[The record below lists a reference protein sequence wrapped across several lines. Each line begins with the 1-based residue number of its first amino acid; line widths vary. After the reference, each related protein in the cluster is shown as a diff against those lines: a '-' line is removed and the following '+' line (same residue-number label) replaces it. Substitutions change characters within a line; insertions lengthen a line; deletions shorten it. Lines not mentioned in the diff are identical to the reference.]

1 MYVPALI
8 KTTAPRPRV
17 RRQLQKLMRRRNQII
32 GDGKNSLWSLIIL
45 PAHLVMASMRHRES
59 ERSAHTHTRESDTSQ
74 IQFPPYLKAIF
85 CNVAGESCILRIPG
99 GTAERSCGN
108 VTPTLVHCPAGRA
121 FGKICENR
129 IDLSIWDPEICI
141 TSCAGRFKIKERT
154 NGQIIRLSS
163 SPRYFLVNGSWA
175 KHIGTVGH
183 KNCTNLFVSPVSMAN

>member
-74 IQFPPYLKAIF
+74 IQFPPYLKGHFLQCRRWELHITDSWWHRRA
-85 CNVAGESCILRIPG
+85 ILRKCHTYAGPLSGRSGVRENMRKSHWFVDMGPG
-99 GTAERSCGN
+99 
-108 VTPTLVHCPAGRA
+108 
-121 FGKICENR
+121 
-129 IDLSIWDPEICI
+129 
-141 TSCAGRFKIKERT
+141 
-154 NGQIIRLSS
+154 
-163 SPRYFLVNGSWA
+163 
-175 KHIGTVGH
+175 
-183 KNCTNLFVSPVSMAN
+183 NLYHELCWEV